1 MRFEPRCTSRRV
13 SLIFLMCVRAHNVHW
28 AKSREVTG
36 PDSKIDGPTGS
47 WTRDG
52 FGSSN

>member
-1 MRFEPRCTSRRV
+1 MSYLYVCV
-13 SLIFLMCVRAHNVHW
+13 CLIFDVCMCILCLLGCQ

-52 FGSSN
+52 FGSTN